1 MSLICKQG
9 KQKRSDAMKAAQI
22 GKKLSTFWTAAGG
35 VTAIEYALLAS
46 LIATVIVGSIIVL
59 GTAVL
64 ALYELVVAAFP

>member
-1 MSLICKQG
+1 
-9 KQKRSDAMKAAQI
+9 MKAAQI
-22 GKKLSTFWTAAGG
+22 GKMLSTLWTDEDG

-46 LIATVIVGSIIVL
+46 LIATVIVGSVIVI